1 VDPGSTAGATLDEL
15 PLDNPDMNDGHVGRA
30 PRRVDVRQFR
40 AALMNAVGLTWME
53 SRRIASAEVPGGAY
67 TDPNADMLVQVAA
80 TLGQPNYLTSTSEAV
95 DPNPTFSKLVG
106 DAARKACRDGI
117 TMDLAR
123 APGERILLRHATER
137 DTFASN
143 PDGVR
148 RNLSYLALRFWA
160 RQVAPG
166 DAGLAGLQ
174 RLFELASTLPGEGS
188 LPAGTPADGWRAVC
202 IALVTD
208 NQFLTY

>member
-1 VDPGSTAGATLDEL
+1 
-15 PLDNPDMNDGHVGRA
+15 
-30 PRRVDVRQFR
+30 
-40 AALMNAVGLTWME
+40 
-53 SRRIASAEVPGGAY
+53 
-67 TDPNADMLVQVAA
+67 
-80 TLGQPNYLTSTSEAV
+80 
-95 DPNPTFSKLVG
+95 VG